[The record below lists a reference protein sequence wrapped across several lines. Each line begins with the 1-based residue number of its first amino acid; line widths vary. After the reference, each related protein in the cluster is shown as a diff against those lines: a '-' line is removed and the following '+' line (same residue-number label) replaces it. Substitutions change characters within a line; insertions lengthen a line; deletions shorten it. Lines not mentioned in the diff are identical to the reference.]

1 MAGLGRRS
9 HYRKHLTDSVLND
22 LPEPTN
28 SNQRIAKVVGT
39 RGSNQF
45 ELVVAP
51 PTAAHDGNGNGNGN
65 GNEVESEMDIHIDM
79 TPQLSI
85 LPTKYRKLIWLKRN
99 DYVICECAEDDDKV
113 QVNNNNNENT
123 TINTNTNTI
132 DGGIRYM
139 ITHILY
145 KDQIKHLKE
154 KKMWPQHSFFASHG
168 GKKNQIRGGGSDDQ
182 IREENEILM
191 ERAKALIKEEV
202 KSNRLKQVGEE
213 EEEEMDGS
221 NHDNN
226 DDGLQY
232 DDDDENHDY
241 NDNDDGIIFSNNNE
255 DYFVNMNR
263 IAKLKIDDSSSDEDS
278 D

>member
-28 SNQRIAKVVGT
+28 SNQRIAKVTGT

-51 PTAAHDGNGNGNGN
+51 PTTIQHDGD
-65 GNEVESEMDIHIDM
+65 EKIIPPPELDM

-99 DYVICECAEDDDKV
+99 DYVICECAEEEGDDDHGA
-113 QVNNNNNENT
+113 NNRDDDGKDYDSSKNISAKNT
-123 TINTNTNTI
+123 KSIE
-132 DGGIRYM
+132 GGIRFM

-154 KKMWPQHSFFASHG
+154 KKLWPVHSFFSTGAVHSHNGATQG
-168 GKKNQIRGGGSDDQ
+168 GNFMDD
-182 IREENEILM
+182 EKMKSENGACIDKAKELM
-191 ERAKALIKEEV
+191 MKDQNHRDHNEADDEH
-202 KSNRLKQVGEE
+202 
-213 EEEEMDGS
+213 DDS
-221 NHDNN
+221 NHD
-226 DDGLQY
+226 DELI
-232 DDDDENHDY
+232 DDEDEHEEEY
-241 NDNDDGIIFSNNNE
+241 GYADDGIIFSNDN
-255 DYFVNMNR
+255 DYFVNTNR
-263 IAKLKIDDSSSDEDS
+263 IAKMKIEDSSSDEDS